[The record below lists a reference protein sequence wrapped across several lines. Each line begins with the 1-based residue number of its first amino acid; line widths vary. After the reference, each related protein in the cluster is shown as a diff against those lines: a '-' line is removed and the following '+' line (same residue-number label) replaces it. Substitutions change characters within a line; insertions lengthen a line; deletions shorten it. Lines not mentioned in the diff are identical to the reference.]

1 MGVILAV
8 LLSCNEIST
17 MGYSI
22 YMLRCKFLTDQ
33 FFCEELG
40 VGSVPLLVSLFLCCI
55 IHVFYQQNY
64 LKTFAKIVWHIIIK
78 RKHFS

>member
-22 YMLRCKFLTDQ
+22 YMLRCKFLTEQ
-33 FFCEELG
+33 FFCEELE
-40 VGSVPLLVSLFLCCI
+40 VGSVPLLVSLF
-55 IHVFYQQNY
+55 
-64 LKTFAKIVWHIIIK
+64 
-78 RKHFS
+78 